1 MHVFMVER
9 VDGLGQWQ
17 LDHYQSVE
25 LIRLKR
31 LIDTYADKAGSIV
44 ELIDQAASRFKQLGF
59 KPLSSNDISGLQRDK
74 TKNVPIKASA
84 LSDRSIYKL
93 AILLDVDDDIIWGSL
108 ILRLYLSGK
117 IDNIETPIINAIKN
131 TCELNPDIDIN
142 LDVLRWVAAATT
154 RELRDVTISAV
165 KRLAG
170 PSTDE
175 TEPSKKGTLLKY
187 IQAVVEQE
195 GLTLED
201 VPAHTA
207 LSSESLRQL
216 ASSSTM
222 HDYEL
227 ASLAAWLE
235 TITGETVTPDALAGV
250 YEITVSKQIVR

>member
-1 MHVFMVER
+1 MRVFMVER

-31 LIDTYADKAGSIV
+31 LIDIYADRAGSIV

-93 AILLDVDDDIIWGSL
+93 AILLDVDDDIVWGSL
-108 ILRLYLSGK
+108 VLRLYLSGK

-154 RELRDVTISAV
+154 RELRDVTICAV
-165 KRLAG
+165 
-170 PSTDE
+170 
-175 TEPSKKGTLLKY
+175 
-187 IQAVVEQE
+187 
-195 GLTLED
+195 
-201 VPAHTA
+201 
-207 LSSESLRQL
+207 
-216 ASSSTM
+216 
-222 HDYEL
+222 
-227 ASLAAWLE
+227 
-235 TITGETVTPDALAGV
+235 
-250 YEITVSKQIVR
+250 